1 MIHNNKFRDLVDN
14 VFKNIETRE
23 ITEQLN
29 NLFEKSQIIDNQSKR
44 TGRYNDTR
52 LFKEFCN
59 GKTLIAIK
67 KNKFN
72 TIKSNKQ
79 FFQQKSNQETLSYK
93 YNNPNKQNINE
104 KNRILNRTNKSE
116 TNQESKTVIPSD

>member
-44 TGRYNDTR
+44 TH
-52 LFKEFCN
+52 L
-59 GKTLIAIK
+59 
-67 KNKFN
+67 
-72 TIKSNKQ
+72 SNHYQ
-79 FFQQKSNQETLSYK
+79 H
-93 YNNPNKQNINE
+93 
-104 KNRILNRTNKSE
+104 
-116 TNQESKTVIPSD
+116 ESVFPDMNL